1 VATRNSSASRPVFAP
16 TLPAAPP
23 RNRFRGFVDREIGR
37 CVLLSLFCG
46 FLFFYGLRP
55 GELWRTES
63 LRAIIAAEFLRS
75 GNWVVPMLYGEPLFT
90 KPPGM
95 YAAIAAVSAPFGGVT
110 ELTARLPSALAATA
124 TVFLFYFFLRRT
136 FGGRLALAAALILPT
151 SLMWLDKASTAEI
164 DMSQVFW
171 VAAALVCFL
180 RAVESEE
187 LSSTKPVDAVRAYR
201 VGWNGRAVQ
210 TLEEPLVHPAPAPE
224 VGQVL
229 HRFQKQ
235 VSPEPS
241 SIRAPSWWGTAGW
254 WWLAALLC
262 VAGGVLTKW
271 TAPAFFYA
279 TAITFLWARG
289 RLLSLFSR
297 RHLLS
302 AAIAGSICLVWI
314 GLAARQ
320 GGWPL
325 LRDTVSQEA
334 LMRLSPQHH
343 HRAYPWLETLVHPFK
358 LLASTLPW
366 SFFALFTLHPKF
378 MRLWDARGR
387 FLLQAFHAWTWPS
400 LLFWSVIP
408 EHSPRHSF
416 PLFPGIAGLAALFM
430 IAWIRGRLPFRTTL
444 RPWPVLIGLVVAWL
458 GVKVVFVEGVMP
470 HRNRDR
476 LPRSKGELL
485 ANIVPPG
492 ETLYLF
498 RLKDE
503 GIMFYYGRPVRR
515 LHNTSELPLHTEPVY
530 CILDKEERDSLA
542 TDERIQVLQN
552 LRDEQGAAIALVR
565 IEGPPREPH

>member
-1 VATRNSSASRPVFAP
+1 MATSNPSVHRPVFAP
-16 TLPAAPP
+16 ALTDSPP
-23 RNRFRGFVDREIGR
+23 RSRFRGLVDSEIGR
-37 CVLLSLFCG
+37 CALLTLFCG
-46 FLFFYGLRP
+46 FLFFYGLRS

-95 YAAIAAVSAPFGGVT
+95 YAAIAALSVPFGSVT

-136 FGGRLALAAALILPT
+136 FGGRLALAAALIVPT

-187 LSSTKPVDAVRAYR
+187 LACAKPMEAVLAYR
-201 VGWNGRAVQ
+201 INWTGRAVQ
-210 TLEEPLVHPAPAPE
+210 TLEEPLAHPAPAPE
-224 VGQVL
+224 LSKEL

-235 VSPEPS
+235 AS
-241 SIRAPSWWGTAGW
+241 SDFVMNRKLPKWGAAGW

-279 TAITFLWARG
+279 SAVTFLWTRG
-289 RLLSLFSR
+289 RLMSLFSR
-297 RHLLS
+297 RHILS
-302 AAIAGSICLVWI
+302 ATIAGSICLLWI

-343 HRAYPWLETLVHPFK
+343 HRAYPWLETLAHPFK

-366 SFFALFTLHPKF
+366 SFFALLTLHPKF

-430 IAWIRGRLPFRTTL
+430 IAWIRGRLPFRMPL
-444 RPWPVLIGLVVAWL
+444 RPWPVLLGLVIAWL
-458 GVKVVFVEGVMP
+458 GVKVAFVEGVMP

-476 LPRSKGELL
+476 LPRTKGELL
-485 ANIVPPG
+485 ASIVPPG
-492 ETLYLF
+492 QTLYLF

-503 GIMFYYGRPVRR
+503 GIMFYYGGVVRAAWTCTAR
-515 LHNTSELPLHTEPVY
+515 TKLSLHT
-530 CILDKEERDSLA
+530 
-542 TDERIQVLQN
+542 QN
-552 LRDEQGAAIALVR
+552 LCTVFWTAGERRQSWR
-565 IEGPPREPH
+565 